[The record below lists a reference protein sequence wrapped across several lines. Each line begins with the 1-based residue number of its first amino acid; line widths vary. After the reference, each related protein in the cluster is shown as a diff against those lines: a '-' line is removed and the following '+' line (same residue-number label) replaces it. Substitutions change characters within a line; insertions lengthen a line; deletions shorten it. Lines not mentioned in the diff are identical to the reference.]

1 MTLKLIN
8 FHLLLL
14 LVSCSYSFDKEIINY
29 GPNLKSF
36 STVNI
41 IKGETSKSFVIKKLG
56 PPSFINPYDRKNVYY
71 ISQKMKKEIGNV
83 NQFEEASF
91 LEIFYNENDKV
102 VEYNFIKE
110 NLPNNIS
117 LSKLN
122 EKSIADDRT
131 SFEVLRNILSNLRR
145 NNQN

>member
-1 MTLKLIN
+1 MALKFFN
-8 FHLLLL
+8 FHLVLL
-14 LVSCSYSFDKEIINY
+14 LVSCSLSFDKEIINY
-29 GPNLKSF
+29 GPILKSIDKI
-36 STVNI
+36 NI
-41 IKGETSKSFVIKKLG
+41 NKGEPTKSFIIKKLG

-102 VEYNFIKE
+102 VEFNFKKE

-122 EKSIADDRT
+122 EKSTADDRI
-131 SFEVLRNILSNLRR
+131 SFEILRNIFSNLRR
-145 NNQN
+145 RNEN